1 MTKTKIELINEYLE
15 KIGTLKDKAKQL
27 QHKTITEA
35 RADYNEIKLNR
46 LLSEEGKTIE
56 REQVRQFY
64 AETFLKGMQDINVE
78 YERYIKFIK
87 QMSQEVVAA
96 PNVYSGTDAQKTAFE
111 SSLRDVQTRVMLHHK
126 QDEAVKLIEDFVRKQ
141 DDAYFAQQVAQQF
154 PSLVSSLA
162 STTDAALKQRLT
174 HAYITAQ
181 KNSVTEEKLAAQKA
195 LELSDQPAFVLTV
208 SDAPSFVN
216 LRSVLGREAA
226 KSANEP
232 SVHLE
237 RMALGKES
245 KEHYEYGEFEE
256 PTFNEGR

>member
-15 KIGTLKDKAKQL
+15 KISTLKDKAKQL
-27 QHKTITEA
+27 QLKTVTEA

-46 LLSEEGKTIE
+46 LLSEEGKSIE
-56 REQVRQFY
+56 REQVRQIY
-64 AETFLKGMQDINVE
+64 AETFLKGMQDINAE
-78 YERYIKFIK
+78 YERYIKFLK
-87 QMSQEVVAA
+87 QMSQEVVAG
-96 PNVYSGTDAQKTAFE
+96 PNVYSGTDAQKAAFE
-111 SSLRDVQTRVMLHHK
+111 SSLRDVQTLVMLHHK

-141 DDAYFAQQVAQQF
+141 DDSYFAQQVAQQF
-154 PSLVSSLA
+154 PSLVSTLA

-174 HAYITAQ
+174 YAYKTAQ

-195 LELSDQPAFVLTV
+195 LELSDQPDFVLTV

-216 LRSVLGREAA
+216 LRSVLGRAAA

-237 RMALGKES
+237 RMALGKEL
-245 KEHYEYGEFEE
+245 KEHYEYGEFEQ
-256 PTFNEGR
+256 PTFNEGQ